1 MLHFLHLFVR
11 HVYIVK
17 HSILL
22 QTFTLSLTLW
32 KSDGKMSISKAKDVP
47 QLVEKYRQAYP
58 DLDRDLLRKLIRL
71 ENKIENPSD
80 LKKLDRYLAK
90 AFKNEV
96 KPSTE
101 NGLFQWLSKDDLDTL
116 LKLLEVLK

>member
-1 MLHFLHLFVR
+1 M
-11 HVYIVK
+11 
-17 HSILL
+17 

-32 KSDGKMSISKAKDVP
+32 RKYGKMSLSKRKDVP
-47 QLVEKYRQAYP
+47 QLVKKYRENLP
-58 DLDRDLLRKLIRL
+58 NIDRDLLRRLIRV
-71 ENKIENPSD
+71 ENNITNPSD

-101 NGLFQWLSKDDLDTL
+101 NRLFQWLSKDDLDTL
-116 LKLLEVLK
+116 LKLLEALK

>member
-1 MLHFLHLFVR
+1 
-11 HVYIVK
+11 
-17 HSILL
+17 
-22 QTFTLSLTLW
+22 
-32 KSDGKMSISKAKDVP
+32 MSISKAKDVP

>member
-1 MLHFLHLFVR
+1 
-11 HVYIVK
+11 
-17 HSILL
+17 
-22 QTFTLSLTLW
+22 
-32 KSDGKMSISKAKDVP
+32 MSISKAKDVP

-101 NGLFQWLSKDDLDTL
+101 NRLFQWLSKDDLDTL
-116 LKLLEVLK
+116 LKLLEALK

>member
-1 MLHFLHLFVR
+1 
-11 HVYIVK
+11 
-17 HSILL
+17 
-22 QTFTLSLTLW
+22 
-32 KSDGKMSISKAKDVP
+32 MSISKAKDVP

-90 AFKNEV
+90 AFKNE
-96 KPSTE
+96 STKSQGIFDE
-101 NGLFQWLSKDDLDTL
+101 LALDLGLTKDQILEL
-116 LKLLEVLK
+116 LKLLGSK